1 MIKTFEQFVAAK
13 YGKPVNEGFQSNV
26 LRDIIKQHGLP
37 KNDWDKKML
46 YDLQD
51 NEIIDVVDNRKE
63 YSAKYMSTPASK
75 IDWSEEQTF
84 IIELEDGACVVIGNL
99 GINKSHYFLD
109 YIESADDQKREI
121 FKKRHAKRH
130 KGNLGKNGGDD
141 IHKKHLE
148 KVDELEAKRL
158 AEKLQPNISEI
169 VEKVNSIMGEID
181 PRDLDEKSGTIEQE
195 FTLGGEEY
203 YIYINYTCEYSNVH
217 KGYGVESYDMDYQV
231 ESFEIC
237 GEDACVTNDVL
248 GITEETYP
256 DVFEAYTEEDIE
268 GQIYDYYEYYGV
280 KRSDFY

>member
-1 MIKTFEQFVAAK
+1 MIKTFEQFVSTM
-13 YGKPVNEGFQSNV
+13 YGRPVNEGFQSSK
-26 LRDIIKQHGLP
+26 LRAIIKQHGLP

-46 YDLQD
+46 YDIQD
-51 NEIIDVVDNRKE
+51 NEIIDVVDSRKE
-63 YSAKYMSTPASK
+63 YSAKYMGTPASK

-109 YIESADDQKREI
+109 YIESADEQKREI
-121 FKKRHAKRH
+121 FKKRHAERH
-130 KGNLGKNGGDD
+130 KGNLGNRGGDD

-158 AEKLQPNISEI
+158 AVKLQPNISEI
-169 VEKVNSIMGEID
+169 VEKVNSIMEKID
-181 PRDLDEKSGTIEQE
+181 PRDLDEESGTIEQK

-203 YIYINYTCEYSNVH
+203 YIYINYTFEYSNVH
-217 KGYGVESYDMDYQV
+217 KGYGVESYDIDYQV